1 MQSVT
6 GGAPKEALTLR
17 GVSVLEHV
25 IHAAQ
30 PFCDSTVVV
39 WRESKGPVPGGYSWI
54 PQMEHEGLAPAIVS
68 PFVGDRSIPTERA
81 AVLLPD
87 TVFYPSD
94 PIEALVKSQADIVIA
109 LEEVPLEK
117 VSRYGIVEL
126 SGDSIARIV
135 EKPSVEDA
143 PSTWAVSARYVFSS
157 RFLDYLCEQVM
168 AKSGETGELAVTPFI
183 QSAIEMG
190 MTAEGVKLDRNT
202 KRLDCGNPDGYR
214 QAKALFEGESER

>member
-39 WRESKGPVPGGYSWI
+39 WRESKGPVPGGYVWI
-54 PQMEHEGLAPAIVS
+54 PQIELEGLAPAIVS
-68 PFVGDRSIPTERA
+68 PFVGDRPIPTERTA
-81 AVLLPD
+81 ILLPD

-126 SGDSIARIV
+126 SGDSITRIV

-157 RFLDYLCEQVM
+157 QFIDYLCEQVGS
-168 AKSGETGELAVTPFI
+168 KGLDSTELGLTPFI
-183 QSAIEMG
+183 QSAIELG
-190 MTAEGVKLDRNT
+190 MVAEGVKLGPTT